1 MAIKYA
7 GSRNL
12 IGYGQAQ
19 VFKQQDVTK
28 GVEGERAR
36 KAAAAA
42 AKKKAKI
49 DAQKN
54 LTELLKDVDY
64 SKVRTADVSYFQ
76 SEFDDI
82 LAKANTITAAGGNPL
97 TDLDLRKQIN
107 QFRANSIASSN
118 GKDDY
123 NRKIKE
129 ATQNEDYQTESNAF
143 ALERENKAPMF
154 GPNASYFATDDNVGD
169 AATLNPQLN
178 VEDHYKKNIENLALK
193 DVVIEEVPGGGF
205 KYKASNGSYR
215 TFTTRQELEEDQLTD
230 AANNILE
237 NHNYKYSFRTNQ
249 EEAAEKAGFG
259 TDVLAYVKDQIRQR
273 TGQTDVKGFVD
284 KEVKGINVSLSQG
297 TPEVPGSGR
306 QFDVATTQFTKLTR
320 FNPKTNEA
328 KAINRDFNFT
338 TRNIPAVTKTNKEG
352 EIEII
357 TPEKFG
363 TTFDYG
369 PEASFNVR
377 PTADRGVMVLS
388 RPTVEGKPTEEVGL
402 EMGYNTEGKNIN
414 FVPSALVFNPTAKKD
429 IVVVI
434 DGNQERIRKG
444 EMIDDEALQYIY
456 DNNQKNQDQAEFDRD
471 NQFFSIEPWLEG
483 KEKRSGITIN
493 VGFDESVHDRF
504 AEFITSKSGKA
515 DVRKRNIELY
525 NEMMKRA
532 GIDAR
537 PMGNAQSRKN

>member
-28 GVEGERAR
+28 GIEGERAR

-64 SKVRTADVSYFQ
+64 SKVRTADISHFQ

-82 LAKANTITAAGGNPL
+82 LAKANAITTAGGNPL

-154 GPNASYFATDDNVGD
+154 GPNASYFATDDDFGNV
-169 AATLNPQLN
+169 ATIEPTLD

-237 NHNYKYSFRTNQ
+237 NHPYKYSFRTNQ
-249 EEAAEKAGFG
+249 EAAAEKAGFG
-259 TDVLAYVKDQIRQR
+259 TDVLAYIKDQIRQR
-273 TGQTDVKGFVD
+273 TGETDVKGFVD

-297 TPEVPGSGR
+297 TPESPGSGR
-306 QFDVATTQFTKLTR
+306 QFDVATTQFTNISR
-320 FNPKTNEA
+320 FNPDTKTA
-328 KAINRDFNFT
+328 VAVNRDFNFT

-369 PEASFNVR
+369 PESSFNVR
-377 PTADRGVMVLS
+377 PTADRGFMIFS
-388 RPTVEGKPTEEVGL
+388 RAKDATGAEIGL
-402 EMGYNTEGKNIN
+402 EMGYNTRGENVD

-429 IVVVI
+429 IVVEI
-434 DGNQERIRKG
+434 DGNKEKIRKG

-456 DNNQKNQDQAEFDRD
+456 DNNLNNQDSADFDRD

-483 KEKRSGITIN
+483 KEKRSGITVN
-493 VGFDESVHDRF
+493 VGFDDAVHDRF
-504 AEFITSKSGKA
+504 AAFITAKSGKA
-515 DVRKRNIELY
+515 DVRKRRIQTY
-525 NEMMKRA
+525 YDMMKRA
-532 GIDAR
+532 GITPKDIEL
-537 PMGNAQSRKN
+537 NRKQ